1 MEDEEDD
8 FYDPTD
14 SVTAAQTLNDTQNAA
29 QTQPQE
35 GDDMDEEEVEVEDDE
50 VGRSSYFSTPFAKIT
65 RMIST
70 SSQRLLPMRQ
80 FQKCKQTY
88 PRAIDTG

>member
-14 SVTAAQTLNDTQNAA
+14 SVTATQTQNDAQNAA

-35 GDDMDEEEVEVEDDE
+35 GDDMDEDEVEVEDDE

-70 SSQRLLPMRQ
+70 SSQRHLPMRQ
-80 FQKCKQTY
+80 FQKCKLTY
-88 PRAIDTG
+88 PRAHDTG